1 MTFPSDLCAGGPY
14 DKSLVEADYSQP
26 AVTDRLVAEKKRLER
41 RLKDINRALDTL
53 ANNPEVQIALDAI
66 SRLGHL

>member
-1 MTFPSDLCAGGPY
+1 MTFLSDETEMVWDGTGLTPR
-14 DKSLVEADYSQP
+14 VERS
-26 AVTDRLVAEKKRLER
+26 VTDKLVAEKKRLER

-66 SRLGHL
+66 SRLGPL

>member
-1 MTFPSDLCAGGPY
+1 MTFLSDETEMVWDGAALTPR
-14 DKSLVEADYSQP
+14 VERS
-26 AVTDRLVAEKKRLER
+26 VTDKLVAEKKRLER

-66 SRLGHL
+66 SRLGPL

>member
-1 MTFPSDLCAGGPY
+1 MTFLSDEGHSLVAGGRY
-14 DKSLVEADYSQP
+14 DKSAS
-26 AVTDRLVAEKKRLER
+26 VTDKLVAEKKRLER

-66 SRLGHL
+66 SRLGPL

>member
-1 MTFPSDLCAGGPY
+1 MTFPSDVRPWLELKERL
-14 DKSLVEADYSQP
+14 DEARLSSGS
-26 AVTDRLVAEKKRLER
+26 VTDKLVAEKKELER
-41 RLKDINRALDTL
+41 RLRDINRALDTL

>member
-1 MTFPSDLCAGGPY
+1 MQTGYPTASSDPIDHQTPPIT
-14 DKSLVEADYSQP
+14 DK
-26 AVTDRLVAEKKRLER
+26 LVAEKKRLEQ
-41 RLKDINRALDTL
+41 RLRQINTALDTL

>member
-1 MTFPSDLCAGGPY
+1 MAAIPY
-14 DKSLVEADYSQP
+14 PVEADYNRLYTSR
-26 AVTDRLVAEKKRLER
+26 AVTDKLVAEKKQLER
-41 RLKDINRALDTL
+41 RLRDINRALDAL